1 MSARVINIA
10 RNTSY
15 FTVALIIQK
24 LISLTYFTLY
34 ARVLG
39 PADLGKYYLAISL
52 TSIFSIF
59 IDIGL
64 SNVLTREIAKHPD
77 RAGNWLGAVLA
88 IKIPLAIITAL
99 AVILFVN
106 ILGYPPLT
114 KELVYLS
121 TIAMVLDSFTLT
133 IYACSR
139 GFHNL
144 KFESISS
151 VIVQSII
158 LVVSLVVLH
167 YGGGVRWLM
176 LSLILASSFNFC
188 YSLFILWH
196 HWHLAI
202 RPLWHWPRLK
212 RAILLAMPFAGYG
225 IFQRAYIYLDTVLLS
240 KISGDVATGIYQIP
254 FKIINALQF
263 LPMAFVASL
272 YPALSL
278 YWQEN
283 REQLSTTFNRAMHY
297 SAIISLPLA
306 IGGWLVAEP
315 LVAIFSASYTGAVWP
330 LRFCLVAVPFMF
342 LSYPIG
348 SLLNACD
355 EQRANTR
362 NMFIVLIISIIMNL
376 LLIPPLGAVG
386 ASITV
391 VVTNCLLVILGLIK
405 ARAIAPHLWRWLK
418 QFGQTILASLLMGV
432 IVWLLTPHL
441 NVFLVVIIGA
451 VVYGLALLLTGSIT
465 VADVQ
470 SVMRSFRRRPVINN

>member
-1 MSARVINIA
+1 MPARVTNIA
-10 RNTSY
+10 KNTSY
-15 FTVALIIQK
+15 FTLALVIQK

-52 TSIFSIF
+52 TSIFAIF

-64 SNVLTREIAKHPD
+64 SNVLTREVAKYPD
-77 RAGNWLGAVLA
+77 KASNWLGTVLA
-88 IKIPLAIITAL
+88 IKIPLAIITTL
-99 AVILFVN
+99 AVVLFVN
-106 ILGYPPLT
+106 ILGYPLLT
-114 KELVYLS
+114 KELVYIS
-121 TIAMVLDSFTLT
+121 IISMVLDSFTVT
-133 IYACSR
+133 FFAVSR

-144 KFESISS
+144 KFESVSS

-158 LVVSLVVLH
+158 LVVSLMVFH

-176 LSLILASSFNFC
+176 FSLVLASSFNFC
-188 YSLFILWH
+188 YSLFVLWRY
-196 HWHLAI
+196 WRLPV
-202 RPLWHWPRLK
+202 RPLWRRTWIK
-212 RAILLAMPFAGYG
+212 KAILLATPFAGYG

-263 LPMAFVASL
+263 LPMPFIASL

-283 REQLSTTFNRAMHY
+283 REQLSITFNRAMHY
-297 SAIISLPLA
+297 SAIISLPLT
-306 IGGWLVAEP
+306 IGGWVVAEP
-315 LVAIFSASYTGAVWP
+315 LVAIFSSSYTGAVWP
-330 LRFCLVAVPFMF
+330 LRLCLIALPFMF
-342 LSYPIG
+342 LGYPIG

-362 NMFIVLIISIIMNL
+362 NMFIVLITSVVMNL

-391 VVTNCLLVILGLIK
+391 VITNGLLVLLGLISAK
-405 ARAIAPHLWRWLK
+405 KIAPHLWRWLK
-418 QFGQTILASLLMGV
+418 QFGQTILASLIMGV
-432 IVWLLTPHL
+432 IVWLLRPYC
-441 NVFLVVIIGA
+441 NVFVVIIIGA
-451 VVYGLALLLTGSIT
+451 LVYGLALLLTGSLT
-465 VADVQ
+465 KADVQ
-470 SVMRSFRRRPVINN
+470 SVIQSFRRRPTN

>member
-1 MSARVINIA
+1 MPARVTNIA
-10 RNTSY
+10 KNTSY
-15 FTVALIIQK
+15 FTLALVIQK

-52 TSIFSIF
+52 TSIFAIF

-64 SNVLTREIAKHPD
+64 SNVLTREVAKYPD
-77 RAGNWLGAVLA
+77 KASNWLGTVLA
-88 IKIPLAIITAL
+88 IKIPLAIITTL
-99 AVILFVN
+99 AVVLFVN
-106 ILGYPPLT
+106 ILGYPLLT
-114 KELVYLS
+114 KELVYIS
-121 TIAMVLDSFTLT
+121 IISMVLDSFTVT
-133 IYACSR
+133 FFAVSR

-144 KFESISS
+144 KFESVSS

-158 LVVSLVVLH
+158 LVVSLMVFH

-176 LSLILASSFNFC
+176 FSLVLASSFNFC
-188 YSLFILWH
+188 YSLFVLWRY
-196 HWHLAI
+196 WRLPV
-202 RPLWHWPRLK
+202 RPLWRRTWIK
-212 RAILLAMPFAGYG
+212 KAILLATPFAGYG

-263 LPMAFVASL
+263 LPMAFIASL

-283 REQLSTTFNRAMHY
+283 REQLSITFNRAMHY
-297 SAIISLPLA
+297 SAIISLPLT
-306 IGGWLVAEP
+306 IGGWVVAEP
-315 LVAIFSASYTGAVWP
+315 LVAIFSSSYTGAVWP
-330 LRFCLVAVPFMF
+330 LRLCLIALPFMF
-342 LSYPIG
+342 LGYPIG

-362 NMFIVLIISIIMNL
+362 NMLIVLITSVVMNL

-391 VVTNCLLVILGLIK
+391 VITNGLLVLLGLISAK
-405 ARAIAPHLWRWLK
+405 KIAPHLWRWLK
-418 QFGQTILASLLMGV
+418 QFGQTILASLIMGV
-432 IVWLLTPHL
+432 IVWLLRPYC
-441 NVFLVVIIGA
+441 NVFVVIIIGA
-451 VVYGLALLLTGSIT
+451 LVYGLALLLTGSLT
-465 VADVQ
+465 KADVQ
-470 SVMRSFRRRPVINN
+470 SVIQSFRRRPTN

>member
-1 MSARVINIA
+1 MPARVTNIA
-10 RNTSY
+10 KNTSY
-15 FTVALIIQK
+15 FTLALVIQK

-52 TSIFSIF
+52 TSIFAIF

-64 SNVLTREIAKHPD
+64 SNVLTREVAKYPD
-77 RAGNWLGAVLA
+77 KASNWLGTVLA
-88 IKIPLAIITAL
+88 IKIPLAIITTL
-99 AVILFVN
+99 AVVLFVN
-106 ILGYPPLT
+106 ILGYPLLT
-114 KELVYLS
+114 KELVYIS
-121 TIAMVLDSFTLT
+121 IISMVLDSFTVT
-133 IYACSR
+133 FFAVSR

-144 KFESISS
+144 KFESVSS

-158 LVVSLVVLH
+158 LVVSLMVFH

-176 LSLILASSFNFC
+176 FSLVLASSFNFC
-188 YSLFILWH
+188 YSLFVLWRY
-196 HWHLAI
+196 WRLPV
-202 RPLWHWPRLK
+202 RPLWRRTWIK
-212 RAILLAMPFAGYG
+212 KAILLATPFAGYG

-263 LPMAFVASL
+263 LPMAFIASL

-283 REQLSTTFNRAMHY
+283 REQLSITFNRAMHY
-297 SAIISLPLA
+297 SAIISLPLT
-306 IGGWLVAEP
+306 IGGWVVAEP
-315 LVAIFSASYTGAVWP
+315 LVAIFSSSYTGAVWP
-330 LRFCLVAVPFMF
+330 LRLCLIALPFMF
-342 LSYPIG
+342 LGYPIG

-362 NMFIVLIISIIMNL
+362 NMFIVLITSVVMNL

-391 VVTNCLLVILGLIK
+391 VITNGLLVLLGLISAK
-405 ARAIAPHLWRWLK
+405 KIAPHLWRWLK
-418 QFGQTILASLLMGV
+418 QFGQTILASLIMGV
-432 IVWLLTPHL
+432 IVWLLRPYC
-441 NVFLVVIIGA
+441 NVFVVIIIGA
-451 VVYGLALLLTGSIT
+451 LVYGLALLLTGSLT
-465 VADVQ
+465 KADVQ
-470 SVMRSFRRRPVINN
+470 SVIQSFRRRPTN